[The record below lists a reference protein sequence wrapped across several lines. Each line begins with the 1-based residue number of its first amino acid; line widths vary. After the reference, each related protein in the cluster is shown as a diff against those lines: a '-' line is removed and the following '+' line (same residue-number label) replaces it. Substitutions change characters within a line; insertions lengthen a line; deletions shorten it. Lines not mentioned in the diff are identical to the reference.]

1 MSRAKQPLTGQDG
14 EVRSLSKQDI
24 ADMNPLSS
32 LPASLQGKLKKLGR
46 PASENKKQAVSIR
59 LDPDVLD
66 AIRATGDGWQ
76 TRVNDALRSK
86 FVR

>member
-1 MSRAKQPLTGQDG
+1 MKTAKPLTNESG
-14 EVRSLSKQDI
+14 EVRELTGDDI
-24 ADMNPLSS
+24 ADMVPSS
-32 LPASLQGKLKKLGR
+32 GLPKTLQAKLKKLGR
-46 PASENKKQAVSIR
+46 PTLENKKQAVSIR

-76 TRVNDALRSK
+76 SRVNDALRTK